1 MTTWSK
7 DTERVLARL
16 KDFQRRTAEYVFRRF
31 YLGPDTT
38 DRFLVADEVGLGKT
52 LVARGIVAQSI
63 EHLKQKEDRIDIIY
77 ICSNTSIASQNVHR
91 LNVSGFQE
99 FIQPTRL
106 TLLPLRI
113 KGIRKNPENYV
124 SLTPGTSFDLKSRE
138 GRIEERALIHRL
150 LKRTLRK
157 LGVSPAGFKRLLQC
171 RVSDDSWSRRIN
183 ERNPSKPDE
192 ELGKKFVNSV
202 IKDTEFLRRIAE
214 FCSKSRRRVL
224 WNNPERLKL
233 VAELRY
239 RLAEISIDVLEPD
252 LIILDEFQ
260 RFKNLLNKNNP
271 ESRLARKLFE
281 YKKVKV
287 LLLSATP
294 YRMLS
299 LDHEQD
305 DDHYPDFL
313 KTLKFLFNDSE
324 SIMNEIKGEIQA
336 FRQSLFQM
344 GSVNDSAISSSRDAL
359 QSRLLRVMCRTE
371 RVGRTHSLDSMLSES
386 RDKPALRP
394 DDLHDAVLAD
404 KIAST
409 IGARDIIEYWK
420 SSPYLINFLRRYEF
434 RHKLEMQCE
443 DPCDALI
450 AALNAST
457 DRLLRKD
464 DVHSY
469 KEISPS
475 NPRMRRL
482 FSLTIDQGLWKI
494 LWIPPSMPYSTPEGP
509 YADVK
514 EATKY
519 LAFSAW
525 NVVPD
530 AIATLCSY
538 EAERRMLSGLPKKI
552 SHDRLYEELRPL
564 LRYARNVDG
573 RLAGMSV
580 LILQYPSPTLAKLVD
595 PLLLSMPHHEE
606 GPIPTNLL
614 IEKTEEILKPL
625 LDELT
630 VGTPDSGP
638 EDQRW
643 YWAAPALLD
652 GNRFPNVTNWL
663 IDESKGWRAIS
674 IEGHVE
680 RGDRFA
686 EHLELFA
693 KVMNQDFEPPLGRPP
708 ANLVKMI
715 SIVAVAAPG
724 VCALRALR
732 RQAPTLDW
740 DAVAL
745 LHGAASISE
754 GFRTLF
760 NFPTSIA
767 LLRGNQSDTPY
778 WQLALQH
785 CLEGNIQSLLDEQ
798 GHCLVESL
806 GVIDESACDR
816 VLAIGEAI
824 GSSLSIRTSQL
835 HLDEVRVNHED
846 RTVELEPYNTRC
858 RFALRFAELKDE
870 RGETFARAD
879 MVRDAFN
886 SPFRPFVLASTSIGQ
901 EGLDFHT
908 WCHSVIHWNLP
919 SNPVDL
925 EQREGRIHRY
935 KGHAVRKN
943 IALTYGLDA
952 LRKKWNQQGDPWQFM
967 FESARSDRPPEAD
980 DLIPYWLYEV
990 EGGARIE
997 RRVPVLAYS
1006 KDEVRFHRLK
1016 KMLAVYRLVFGQ
1028 PRQED
1033 LLEYLAGKMGEEQ
1046 LEISDLDRWRVVLEP
1061 PS

>member
-1 MTTWSK
+1 MTTMSK
-7 DTERVLARL
+7 DTERVFARL

-31 YLGPDTT
+31 YLDPETT

-52 LVARGIVAQSI
+52 LVARGIIACTC
-63 EHLKQKEDRIDIIY
+63 EHLKQHDIRIDIVY
-77 ICSNTSIASQNVHR
+77 ICSNASIASQNVHR
-91 LNVSGFQE
+91 LNVTGEQE

-106 TLLPLRI
+106 TLLPTQI
-113 KGIRKNPENYV
+113 TGIRKNPVNYV

-138 GRIEERALIHRL
+138 GKAEERALIHRL
-150 LKRTLRK
+150 LKGK
-157 LGVSPAGFKRLLQC
+157 LNACPSGLEHLLQG
-171 RVSDDSWSRRIN
+171 RVSDESWNKWLNVRESN
-183 ERNPSKPDE
+183 EPD
-192 ELGKKFVNSV
+192 
-202 IKDTEFLRRIAE
+202 KDIAE
-214 FCSKSRRRVL
+214 QFVKNIKEDQELHQRISAFCSIPCRRTRQ
-224 WNNPERLKL
+224 NHPDRLRI
-233 VAELRY
+233 VSELRF
-239 RLAEISIDVLEPD
+239 RLAEISVDMLEPD
-252 LIILDEFQ
+252 LVILDEFQ
-260 RFKNLLNKNNP
+260 RFKNLLDPNSP

-281 YKKVKV
+281 YKSVKV

-294 YRMLS
+294 YKMLS
-299 LDHEQD
+299 LDYEHDE
-305 DDHYPDFL
+305 DHYPDFL
-313 KTLKFLFNDSE
+313 KTLRFLFNDSD
-324 SIMNEIKGEIQA
+324 SILDVIKGEIQV
-336 FRQSLFQM
+336 FRQSLFQI
-344 GSVNDSAISSSRDAL
+344 GSDNDSAISNARDAL

-371 RVGRTHSLDSMLSES
+371 RVGRTHSLDAMLSES

-394 DDLHDAVLAD
+394 DDLHEVVLAD
-404 KIAST
+404 KIASI

-434 RHKLEMQCE
+434 RHRLEEQCLEPGDKL
-443 DPCDALI
+443 I
-450 AALNAST
+450 SALNANT
-457 DRLLRKD
+457 NRLLRRD
-464 DVHSY
+464 EIQSY

-482 FSLTIDQGLWKI
+482 ISLTIDQELWKI
-494 LWIPPSMPYSTPEGP
+494 LWMPPSMPYSTPEGP
-509 YADVK
+509 YAGIK
-514 EATKY
+514 AATKY

-538 EAERRMLSGLPKKI
+538 EAERKMLSGLSKKMR
-552 SHDRLYEELRPL
+552 HDKLYEEFRPL
-564 LRYARNVDG
+564 LRYARDVDG
-573 RLAGMSV
+573 RLAGMSI
-580 LILQYPSPTLAKLVD
+580 LILQYPSPTLAKLID
-595 PLLLSMPHHEE
+595 PLLLAMTQHDG
-606 GPIPTNLL
+606 GPIPSDLL
-614 IEKTEEILKPL
+614 IEKAEEILEPH
-625 LDELT
+625 LDKLT
-630 VGTPDSGP
+630 KSTADTGP

-652 GNRFPNVTNWL
+652 RYRFPNVTNWL
-663 IDESKGWRAIS
+663 VDETNGWRNIS
-674 IEGHVE
+674 IEGHSE

-693 KVMNQDFEPPLGRPP
+693 KTMNQDFEPPLGRPP
-708 ANLVKMI
+708 AKLARMI
-715 SIVAVAAPG
+715 SMAAVAAPG
-724 VCALRALR
+724 ICALRALR

-745 LHGAASISE
+745 LNGAASISE

-760 NFPTSIA
+760 NLPTSIA
-767 LLRGNQSDTPY
+767 LLRGDQTAPPY

-785 CLEGNIQSLLDEQ
+785 CFEGNIQSLLDEQ
-798 GHCLVESL
+798 SHCLVESL
-806 GVIDESACDR
+806 GVIDESACER
-816 VLAIGEAI
+816 VRAIGKTI

-835 HLDEVRVNHED
+835 QLDEVRVNSDE

-943 IALTYGLDA
+943 IALSYGLDA
-952 LRKKWNQQGDPWQFM
+952 LKKNWNRKGDPWQFM
-967 FESARSDRPPEAD
+967 FESARSERPPEAD
-980 DLIPYWLYEV
+980 DMIPYWLYEV
-990 EGGARIE
+990 QGGARIE
-997 RRVPVLAYS
+997 RRVPILAYS
-1006 KDEVRFHRLK
+1006 KDEARFHRLK

-1033 LLEYLAGKMGEEQ
+1033 LLEYLAGRMDEEQ
-1046 LEISDLDRWRVVLEP
+1046 LESSDLDKWRVVLEP